1 MPGDA
6 SIEFIYDQQRRKQ
19 DNASS
24 HEVVRQLFWVR
35 SRTIVQEYILNTE
48 QQMNKMNQSKESKN
62 GSFSSSQSQQIFQ
75 EPQIQSVPCQTEVSN
90 DLAQSLGA
98 GGPQP
103 RPL

>member
-1 MPGDA
+1 M
-6 SIEFIYDQQRRKQ
+6 
-19 DNASS
+19 
-24 HEVVRQLFWVR
+24 FWVR

-48 QQMNKMNQSKESKN
+48 QQMQLNQSKESKN

-90 DLAQSLGA
+90 DLSQSMGS

-103 RPL
+103 RPLQT